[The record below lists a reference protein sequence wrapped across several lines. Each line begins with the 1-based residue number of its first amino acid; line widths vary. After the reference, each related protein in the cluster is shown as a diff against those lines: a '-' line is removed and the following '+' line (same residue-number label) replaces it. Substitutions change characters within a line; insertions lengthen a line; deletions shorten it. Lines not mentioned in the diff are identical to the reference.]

1 MAKLIRLQDFTY
13 RRLSRHGRYGDT
25 MDSIITRML
34 DDAEGKES
42 EVASSRNGKEV
53 TL

>member
-13 RRLSRHGRYGDT
+13 RRLSRHGHYGDT

-34 DDAEGKES
+34 DYVEGKGKDI
-42 EVASSRNGKEV
+42 ASSRNGKEI